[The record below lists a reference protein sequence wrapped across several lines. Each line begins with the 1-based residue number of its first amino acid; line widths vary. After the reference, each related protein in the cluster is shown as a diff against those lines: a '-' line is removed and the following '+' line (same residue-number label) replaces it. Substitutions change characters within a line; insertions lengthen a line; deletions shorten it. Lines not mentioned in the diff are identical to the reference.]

1 MTMRLLLSVVL
12 VGHGVAHLVGFVS
25 SWRLMRLPE
34 VPYRTTI
41 FGGRVDLGD
50 GGIRVVGVLWLLAGV
65 SFVAGAWAV
74 MSGSS
79 VWQLVVTFA
88 FGVSLVLCFAG
99 WPDARLGF
107 VANGV
112 VLGLALL
119 AVRWGALVRQ

>member
-1 MTMRLLLSVVL
+1 M
-12 VGHGVAHLVGFVS
+12 
-25 SWRLMRLPE
+25 
-34 VPYRTTI
+34 
-41 FGGRVDLGD
+41 
-50 GGIRVVGVLWLLAGV
+50 VGVLWLLAGV

-88 FGVSLVLCFAG
+88 LGVSLVLCFAG

-119 AVRWGALVRQ
+119 AVRWGALIRQ